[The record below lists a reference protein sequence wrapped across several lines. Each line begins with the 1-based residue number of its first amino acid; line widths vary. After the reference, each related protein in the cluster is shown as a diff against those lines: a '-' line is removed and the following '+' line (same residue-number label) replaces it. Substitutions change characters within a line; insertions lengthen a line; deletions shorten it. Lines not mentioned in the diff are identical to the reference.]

1 MSIQSIAI
9 RFTDQTKKVLHSTE
23 EYILDIGQSDVN
35 ISVTTI
41 KGLHNAL
48 ASLEQLLDSP
58 VPLHSP
64 VRIFDYPAYPYRGL
78 LMDVA
83 RHYIPIHILKRTID
97 GMAASKFSVFHLHLS
112 DAASFP
118 VLLRDTPRFSL
129 SDLAMKG
136 SFPSGGGQ
144 PKIYTRD
151 DLISL
156 VQYAAERGIEIIP
169 EVDMPS
175 HVLSWSKAFPE
186 IVVNCSSYAEYQD
199 SPQNVYTLDPTN
211 DVTLPIIYEILKQ
224 IAEIFPS
231 PFIHIGGDEV
241 HTECWMDLN
250 IPGDITRHDLLH
262 DLMLDIF
269 KIVRSF
275 GKTPIGWQDTIDQ
288 GVFPRQPEEASSIF
302 VDSNQQA
309 INLFETNKAFVLP
322 AISAQTVASRDA
334 SVSRPSEFSDISTS
348 AWAVVEAWKCWQGL
362 AGKAA
367 GHAQDM
373 GLDVITS
380 ACWYL
385 DYDSDLEVI
394 F

>member
-1 MSIQSIAI
+1 
-9 RFTDQTKKVLHSTE
+9 
-23 EYILDIGQSDVN
+23 
-35 ISVTTI
+35 
-41 KGLHNAL
+41 
-48 ASLEQLLDSP
+48 
-58 VPLHSP
+58 
-64 VRIFDYPAYPYRGL
+64 
-78 LMDVA
+78 
-83 RHYIPIHILKRTID
+83 
-97 GMAASKFSVFHLHLS
+97 
-112 DAASFP
+112 
-118 VLLRDTPRFSL
+118 
-129 SDLAMKG
+129 
-136 SFPSGGGQ
+136 
-144 PKIYTRD
+144 
-151 DLISL
+151 
-156 VQYAAERGIEIIP
+156 
-169 EVDMPS
+169 
-175 HVLSWSKAFPE
+175 
-186 IVVNCSSYAEYQD
+186 
-199 SPQNVYTLDPTN
+199 
-211 DVTLPIIYEILKQ
+211 
-224 IAEIFPS
+224 
-231 PFIHIGGDEV
+231 
-241 HTECWMDLN
+241 MDLN

-262 DLMLDIF
+262 DLMFDIF